1 MMLKDASLEN
11 SLISKEKY
19 DFARKLLRSY
29 TDIVLVFDENLNVCF
44 ANSYAEDLLNLEK
57 KALIDQ
63 HITQVFPK
71 RQHRLLE
78 SMIESVEKGKDIRER
93 RTYLHVRRKKNIPVS
108 LSFTFIQSK
117 HPFKYILVAKDQ
129 QQYTKATD
137 ALKQKNEELKTLI
150 YRASHDL
157 KGPLASV
164 KGLFNLLVDEPE
176 DTETLKYY
184 LALIKKSVDK
194 LEDTL
199 FGLLELG
206 LSTKKELQYT
216 SFNIRDCLEE
226 IIGRFENYPGRKD
239 VIVHLTANEDM
250 VLHTEKKIFQSIF
263 QNLVENS
270 IKYRKPDQNDA
281 VTKISVRRYKYGI
294 KIKVKDNGLGMDRN
308 LQKRAFDMFYR
319 GHEHAEGSGL
329 GLFIVKNNAEKL
341 SGEIKVKSSLNMGT
355 EIQVYLPDMQKVE
368 GGSAKSS
375 VGAKASSNQKK

>member
-1 MMLKDASLEN
+1 MMLKGTSPEDSLMCEN
-11 SLISKEKY
+11 KY
-19 DFARKLLRSY
+19 DFPEKLLRSY
-29 TDIVLVFDENLNVCF
+29 TDIVLVFNEDLNVCF
-44 ANSYAEDLLNLEK
+44 ANSYAEDLLNYKEQ
-57 KALIDQ
+57 ALIDQ

-78 SMIESVEKGKDIRER
+78 SIIESVEDGRNVRER
-93 RTYLHVRRKKNIPVS
+93 RTYLHVRRKRNIPVS
-108 LSFTFIQSK
+108 LSFTFIQSD
-117 HPFKYILVAKDQ
+117 HTFKYILIAKDQ

-164 KGLFNLLVDEPE
+164 KGLFNLLADEPE

-184 LALIKKSVDK
+184 LSLIERSVDK

-199 FGLLELG
+199 SGLLELG
-206 LSTKKELQYT
+206 LSSKKELQFT
-216 SFNIRDCLEE
+216 SFSIRECLEE
-226 IIGRFENYPGRKD
+226 IIERFENYPGREE
-239 VIVHLTANEDM
+239 VIIHLTANEDLT
-250 VLHTEKKIFQSIF
+250 LHTEKKIFESIF

-281 VTKISVRRYKYGI
+281 VTKISVRRYKHGL

-341 SGEIKVKSSLNMGT
+341 GGEIKIKASLNMGT
-355 EIQVYLPDMQKVE
+355 EIQVYLPDMQKIE
-368 GGSAKSS
+368 EENAKSS
-375 VGAKASSNQKK
+375 VGTKSTS

>member
-1 MMLKDASLEN
+1 MILKGAF
-11 SLISKEKY
+11 SKNDLKCKHEY
-19 DFARKLLRSY
+19 DFVGKLLESY

-44 ANSYAEDLLNLEK
+44 ANSYAEDLLNYNKEL
-57 KALIDQ
+57 LLNQ

-78 SMIESVEKGKDIRER
+78 SIIENAEGRRNTQER

-108 LSFTFIQSK
+108 LSFTFIQSD

-164 KGLFNLLVDEPE
+164 KGLFNLLANEP
-176 DTETLKYY
+176 DDAETLKHY
-184 LALIKKSVDK
+184 LALIEKSVDK
-194 LEDTL
+194 LGDTL
-199 FGLLELG
+199 SGLLELG

-216 SFNIRDCLEE
+216 SIQIRDCLEE
-226 IIGRFENYPGRKD
+226 IIERFESYPGRKD
-239 VIVHLTANEDM
+239 VIVHLTANQDIIM
-250 VLHTEKKIFQSIF
+250 HTEKKIFQSIF

-270 IKYRKPDQNDA
+270 IKYRKQEQNDA

-319 GHEHAEGSGL
+319 GHEHSEGSGL

-341 SGEIKVKSSLNMGT
+341 GGEIKIKSSLNMGT
-355 EIQVYLPDMQKVE
+355 EIQVYLPDMQKIKE
-368 GGSAKSS
+368 ENAKTSS
-375 VGAKASSNQKK
+375 